1 METRKKWK
9 WCLRTRCDRLI
20 KAEMS
25 GCGAVLSD
33 VACIQCNCGEIWC
46 FVCQEAAH
54 WPATCEQAK
63 IHQQLLDQRKTE
75 TKTYFV
81 EAKRCPSCSY
91 PIEKSGGCQHMVC
104 GRCRVE
110 FCWVCL
116 HEWKAHGN
124 MLKCPS
130 EAVTTSTYELNNSR
144 TVSMRQF
151 FNDLALKHH
160 EKRIAPPANKHG
172 VLTVAKRMARRKRK
186 TRRVSRK
193 TVESA
198 NLCDPFYG
206 CENEMKLLTK
216 SFSFI
221 DEARF
226 ILEYFAVLL
235 SHCSL
240 RQVG

>member
-1 METRKKWK
+1 
-9 WCLRTRCDRLI
+9 
-20 KAEMS
+20 
-25 GCGAVLSD
+25 
-33 VACIQCNCGEIWC
+33 
-46 FVCQEAAH
+46 
-54 WPATCEQAK
+54 
-63 IHQQLLDQRKTE
+63 
-75 TKTYFV
+75 
-81 EAKRCPSCSY
+81 
-91 PIEKSGGCQHMVC
+91 MVC

-110 FCWVCL
+110 FCRVCL

-172 VLTVAKRMARRKRK
+172 LLTVAKRMARRKRK

-193 TVESA
+193 TVEST

-226 ILEYFAVLL
+226 IFEYFAVLL
-235 SHCSL
+235 SHCTL